1 MLHGIPFWG
10 FLSESG
16 HGESLGEGLEVVMR
30 VGFPKPPHS
39 PPRVPQIT
47 QTQIRS
53 EIFRARFSK
62 GTRRIREILLP
73 LGPGGSECVCVG
85 GVTLPAPR
93 GAGAGTAKGE
103 LADRRCRGLRP
114 AGVAAGTWDPG
125 QDLGGPSE
133 AADRSW
139 GRWALPVPLRD
150 FLRIRNLHAI
160 PQLRRTKGALQG
172 GRTPGPPRVPL
183 QGP

>member
-1 MLHGIPFWG
+1 M
-10 FLSESG
+10 
-16 HGESLGEGLEVVMR
+16 
-30 VGFPKPPHS
+30 
-39 PPRVPQIT
+39 
-47 QTQIRS
+47 
-53 EIFRARFSK
+53 
-62 GTRRIREILLP
+62 
-73 LGPGGSECVCVG
+73 CVW

-125 QDLGGPSE
+125 RDLGGPSE

-172 GRTPGPPRVPL
+172 GRPQVPQECLCRVLRVLEEPGGNQLFAGLSELPACASPQPRPCSPPSSPPRCPGL
-183 QGP
+183 WSRQGWRGLEP

>member
-1 MLHGIPFWG
+1 MRHGIPFWG

-47 QTQIRS
+47 QTQILS
-53 EIFRARFSK
+53 ENFQARFSK
-62 GTRRIREILLP
+62 GTRRVREILLP
-73 LGPGGSECVCVG
+73 LGPGGAECV

-93 GAGAGTAKGE
+93 GAGAGTASGE
-103 LADRRCRGLRP
+103 PADRRCRGLRP
-114 AGVAAGTWDPG
+114 AGVAVGTWDPG
-125 QDLGGPSE
+125 RDLRGPSE

-139 GRWALPVPLRD
+139 GRWALL
-150 FLRIRNLHAI
+150 
-160 PQLRRTKGALQG
+160 
-172 GRTPGPPRVPL
+172 VPL
-183 QGP
+183 QDFLGFGICTRFPS

>member
-1 MLHGIPFWG
+1 MRHGIPFWG

-47 QTQIRS
+47 QTQILS
-53 EIFRARFSK
+53 ENFQARFSK
-62 GTRRIREILLP
+62 RDPESSGNPATSRTWRIRVC
-73 LGPGGSECVCVG
+73 GGDPPRPPRSRRRNCLRG
-85 GVTLPAPR
+85 TGRPALQGAAAGR
-93 GAGAGTAKGE
+93 G
-103 LADRRCRGLRP
+103 CRGDVGSRPRPPGAFRGCRSILGALGTPRPP
-114 AGVAAGTWDPG
+114 AG
-125 QDLGGPSE
+125 L
-133 AADRSW
+133 
-139 GRWALPVPLRD
+139 
-150 FLRIRNLHAI
+150 LRIRNLHAI

-172 GRTPGPPRVPL
+172 GRTPDPPRVPL